1 MEGVYLCFWIQV
13 VSATKGNQKRSFPS
27 NLDKTDRMV
36 RLVLAV
42 VLAALYFTGTVPGT
56 LGIVFLVL
64 AVVFALTAAVSICP
78 IYLLVGL
85 STRS

>member
-1 MEGVYLCFWIQV
+1 
-13 VSATKGNQKRSFPS
+13 
-27 NLDKTDRMV
+27 MV